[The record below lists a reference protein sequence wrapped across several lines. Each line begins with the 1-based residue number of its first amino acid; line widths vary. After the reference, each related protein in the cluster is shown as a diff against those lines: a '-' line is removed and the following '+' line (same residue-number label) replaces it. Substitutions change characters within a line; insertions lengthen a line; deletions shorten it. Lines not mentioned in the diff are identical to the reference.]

1 MKIGDIWIKLGL
13 KKDEFSKGMKQAD
26 GEVSSFSSKMR
37 SFANVAKAAWAAVGA
52 AVVKFATDAV
62 KMTQKWGDEWR
73 NTMAGVKSAYS
84 TFVRQLS
91 SGEGWTNLFSNMAE
105 AYRMGKEIAAVLDEI
120 FERKVSYSYQEAETK
135 KQIAALQLIM
145 RDSSK
150 TDAERKDAAKQIIA
164 LEEQLG
170 QTKKDIANQEARAK
184 RDQFKLAT
192 RMNDEEIDYLVKQ
205 YNQNREVINQAREYL
220 RLKQQ
225 YSQVGGQGFFT
236 GSVSPLPAANTGNR
250 TEDAQLRKLEEQTP
264 QYIKDV
270 AELTR
275 KYDKANDELVK
286 GMADAEVAVINVD
299 TEVMHAQQRAT
310 SLLGSLSRAGATIKA
325 PVAVDYDSIVKS
337 LQEDLRK
344 MPDLDF
350 ELPEIELDDEDFE
363 FNLQTLMDDLQR
375 AADFAT
381 EVKETITAGISD
393 AIQELADQFA
403 GLEQINPGRVL
414 QALLTPLAD
423 MAIKEGEILVAQGIG
438 VEACKEALDNLQGW
452 PAIAAGTALIA
463 IGAAAKSGLQALAQR
478 GAGSTATTTYGGGSA
493 ASQVQTIQTEMTVYV
508 EGRVSG
514 SDILLSGKK
523 TQNNWS
529 R

>member
-1 MKIGDIWIKLGL
+1 MDKFTTLEGVAAPMK
-13 KKDEFSKGMKQAD
+13 
-26 GEVSSFSSKMR
+26 
-37 SFANVAKAAWAAVGA
+37 
-52 AVVKFATDAV
+52 
-62 KMTQKWGDEWR
+62 
-73 NTMAGVKSAYS
+73 
-84 TFVRQLS
+84 
-91 SGEGWTNLFSNMAE
+91 
-105 AYRMGKEIAAVLDEI
+105 
-120 FERKVSYSYQEAETK
+120 
-135 KQIAALQLIM
+135 
-145 RDSSK
+145 
-150 TDAERKDAAKQIIA
+150 
-164 LEEQLG
+164 
-170 QTKKDIANQEARAK
+170 
-184 RDQFKLAT
+184 
-192 RMNDEEIDYLVKQ
+192 
-205 YNQNREVINQAREYL
+205 
-220 RLKQQ
+220 
-225 YSQVGGQGFFT
+225 
-236 GSVSPLPAANTGNR
+236 
-250 TEDAQLRKLEEQTP
+250 
-264 QYIKDV
+264 
-270 AELTR
+270 
-275 KYDKANDELVK
+275 
-286 GMADAEVAVINVD
+286 VINVD

-344 MPDLDF
+344 MPNLDF
-350 ELPEIELDDEDFE
+350 ELPEIEIDDEDFE

-438 VEACKEALDNLQGW
+438 VEACKEALEKLQGW